1 MSTPVVDATV
11 ERLRAQP
18 GVHGVR
24 LMGGG
29 FGGCV
34 VAVTEPGALEE
45 GWLARPGPGAW
56 VRST

>member
-1 MSTPVVDATV
+1 MRS
-11 ERLRAQP
+11 P

-34 VAVTEPGALEE
+34 VAVTEPGALDE
-45 GWLARPGPGAW
+45 GWHARPGPGAR
-56 VRST
+56 VEVG